1 MLWSIKFSF
10 SNRFLVLFKRILT
23 FAQRQVDCFD
33 VFLHAEFRQPKMMFN
48 QTQHHIALPCKKIS
62 TCWLTESVCEQVAA
76 LLLSPLTLP
85 YQRPVTF
92 VCFRL
97 PHARSPHNEGRPN
110 FFFVFCSNRRRCL
123 LCYQCLFSKY
133 THIQTQSSIT
143 FDGSVWLT
151 FEWEKRLHF
160 PAISGSLLFLFF
172 ECVTV

>member
-110 FFFVFCSNRRRCL
+110 FFLFFVQIAAAASFVISVYSANTHT
-123 LCYQCLFSKY
+123 SK
-133 THIQTQSSIT
+133 HR
-143 FDGSVWLT
+143 VV
-151 FEWEKRLHF
+151 
-160 PAISGSLLFLFF
+160 SLLMDLFDWLLSERKGCTF
-172 ECVTV
+172 QQFPEVCCFFFSSV